1 MTASNDKVNEDYLFK
16 VIEYMDEED
25 ISCYPIIVVEVGI
38 WE

>member
-1 MTASNDKVNEDYLFK
+1 MTARNDNVNEDYLFK

-25 ISCYPIIVVEVGI
+25 IFYYPIVLVEVGI